1 MAFMAGKQAFLELL
15 KQEGV
20 ELLFGNPGTTEL
32 PLMDA
37 LAGQDAIRY
46 ILALHEGVA
55 MAMADGYAQASGKL
69 AVVNV
74 HISPGL
80 GNAMGMLYDAYKAGV
95 PLLLTAGQHDQSF
108 TITEP
113 ILWSDLPPVAK
124 PYVKWSY
131 EVHRLEDL
139 PRAVHRAAKVALAP
153 PTGPVFLSLPMDILT
168 AEADMDLGEPTRVD
182 PRIRGSQAAVA
193 AAAEQLARA
202 QRPVIIAGDAVAR
215 SDAHAELV
223 EVADLIG
230 GRVYAE
236 RLAYT
241 CNFPSSHPLFQGE
254 IPRSPSDIRAL
265 LGQHDIVFSVGSN
278 LFLLSLP
285 SEVDPMP
292 PDLPVIHLDPDPWE
306 IGKNY
311 PVKVGIVGDPKA
323 TLLDLAQ
330 VIRKYLGP
338 ADREAARRRLSDARE
353 AKERAVGDLR
363 ARARQERDR
372 IPIPPLVLVEVLAE
386 GIPPDAVL
394 VDESLSSGFG
404 LRSLLKSEDAKSFF
418 GLHGGGIGWGL
429 PGALGV
435 KLALPDRP
443 VVALIG
449 DGGAMYTNQAL
460 WTAAHYNLSV
470 VAVIINNA
478 SYRILKQRTHALKGI
493 SAQTGRYVGMDL
505 EPPRIDF
512 IGLAQAMGVPGERVE
527 KAAEIGPALSRALAR
542 GGPSLVDVEVDGSF
556 LPQDRRP

>member
-1 MAFMAGKQAFLELL
+1 MPFMAGKQAYLELL

-37 LAGQDAIRY
+37 LAGQNSVRY

-55 MAMADGYAQASGKL
+55 MAMADGYAQASGRL

-74 HISPGL
+74 HVSPGL
-80 GNAMGMLYDAYKAGV
+80 GNAMGMLYDAYKAGS

-108 TITEP
+108 NITEP
-113 ILWSDLPPVAK
+113 ILWSDLPELAR

-131 EVHRLEDL
+131 EVRRLADL
-139 PRAVHRAAKVALAP
+139 PRAMHRAAKVAQTP
-153 PTGPVFLSLPMDILT
+153 PTGPVFLSVPMDILT
-168 AEADMDLGEPTRVD
+168 AEADLDLGSPTRID
-182 PRIRGSQAAVA
+182 PRIRGPRAAVA
-193 AAAEQLARA
+193 AAADLLGRAR
-202 QRPVIIAGDAVAR
+202 RPMIIAGHAVAK

-223 EVADLIG
+223 EVARLLAAP
-230 GRVYAE
+230 VYTE

-241 CNFPSSHPLFQGE
+241 CNFPYSHPLFQGE
-254 IPRSPSDIRAL
+254 IPRSVSDIRAL
-265 LGQHDIVFSVGSN
+265 LGRYDLVFSVGGN

-292 PDLPVIHLDPDPWE
+292 PGLPVIHLDADPWE

-311 PVKVGIVGDPKA
+311 PATVGIAGDPKA
-323 TLLDLAQ
+323 TLVDLAQ
-330 VIRKYLGP
+330 ALRKSLTLAY
-338 ADREAARRRLSDARE
+338 REAARQRLTLARE
-353 AKERAVGDLR
+353 VKERAAAEVR
-363 ARARQERDR
+363 ARAAQERDR
-372 IPIPPLVLVEVLAE
+372 IPIPPLALLETLTDHL
-386 GIPPDAVL
+386 PPTAVL
-394 VDESLSSGFG
+394 VDESLSSGGG
-404 LRSLLKSEDAKSFF
+404 LHNLLKSEDPKSLF

-460 WTAAHYNLSV
+460 WTAAHYHLSV
-470 VAVIINNA
+470 VIVIINNA
-478 SYRILKQRTHALKGI
+478 SYRILKVRTHALKGI

-505 EPPRIDF
+505 EQPRIDF
-512 IGLAQAMGVPGERVE
+512 VGLAQALGVPAERVE
-527 KAAEIGPALSRALAR
+527 KTAEFAPALAQALAR
-542 GGPSLVDVEVDGSF
+542 SGPSLIDVEVDGSF
-556 LPQDRRP
+556 LPREKRR

>member
-37 LAGQDAIRY
+37 LAGQDTIRY
-46 ILALHEGVA
+46 ILTLHEGIA

-69 AVVNV
+69 GVVNV
-74 HISPGL
+74 HVSPGL
-80 GNAMGMLYDAYKAGV
+80 GNAMGMLYDAYKAGA

-108 TITEP
+108 NITEP

-124 PYVKWSY
+124 PYVKWAY
-131 EVHRLEDL
+131 EVRRLADL
-139 PRAVHRAAKVALAP
+139 PRAVHRAAKVALTP

-168 AEADMDLGEPTRVD
+168 TEADLDLGAPTRVD
-182 PRIRGSQAAVA
+182 PRIRGPRAAVA
-193 AAAEQLARA
+193 AAAELLARA
-202 QRPVIIAGDAVAR
+202 RRPMIIAGDAVAS

-223 EVADLIG
+223 EVAKLLG
-230 GRVYAE
+230 APVFAE

-254 IPRSPSDIRAL
+254 IPRSVSDIRAL
-265 LGQHDIVFSVGSN
+265 LGQHDLVFSVGSN
-278 LFLLSLP
+278 VFLLSLP

-292 PDLPVIHLDPDPWE
+292 PGLPVIHLDPDPWE

-311 PVKVGIVGDPKA
+311 PAAVGIVGDPKA
-323 TLLDLAQ
+323 TLLDLTQAL
-330 VIRKYLGP
+330 RKSLTLAY
-338 ADREAARRRLSDARE
+338 REAARKRLMVFRE
-353 AKERAVGDLR
+353 AKERAIAEVR
-363 ARARQERDR
+363 ARARQEQDR
-372 IPIPPLVLVEVLAE
+372 MPISPLVLLEALADHL
-386 GIPPDAVL
+386 PPNAVL
-394 VDESLSSGFG
+394 VDESLSSGVG
-404 LRSLLKSEDAKSFF
+404 LRSLLKSEDSKSFF

-435 KLALPDRP
+435 KLALSDRP
-443 VVALIG
+443 VVALVG
-449 DGGAMYTNQAL
+449 DGGTMYTNQAL
-460 WTAAHYNLSV
+460 WTAAHYQLGV
-470 VAVIINNA
+470 VVVIINNG

-505 EPPRIDF
+505 ERPRIDF
-512 IGLAQAMGVPGERVE
+512 VGLAQALGVPGERIVR
-527 KAAEIGPALSRALAR
+527 AAEIGPTLSQALAR
-542 GGPSLVDVEVDGSF
+542 GGPSLIDVEVDGAF
-556 LPQDRRP
+556 LPQERRP

>member
-1 MAFMAGKQAFLELL
+1 MAFIAGKQAFLELL

-46 ILALHEGVA
+46 VLALHEGVA

-74 HISPGL
+74 HVSPGL
-80 GNAMGMLYDAYKAGV
+80 GNAMGMLYDAYKAGA

-113 ILWSDLPPVAK
+113 ILWSDLPPVAT
-124 PYVKWSY
+124 PYVKWAY
-131 EVHRLEDL
+131 EVRRLADL
-139 PRAVHRAAKVALAP
+139 PRAVHRAAKVAQTP
-153 PTGPVFLSLPMDILT
+153 PTGPVFLSVPMDILT
-168 AEADMDLGEPTRVD
+168 AEADLDLGAPTRLD
-182 PRIRGSQAAVA
+182 PRIRGPRAALA
-193 AAAEQLARA
+193 AAADLLGRAR
-202 QRPVIIAGDAVAR
+202 RPMIIAGHAVAR

-223 EVADLIG
+223 EVAKLLAAP
-230 GRVYAE
+230 VYTE
-236 RLAYT
+236 RLAST
-241 CNFPSSHPLFQGE
+241 CNFPYSHPLFQGE
-254 IPRSPSDIRAL
+254 IPRSVSAIRAL
-265 LGQHDIVFSVGSN
+265 LGQHDLVFSVGGN

-292 PDLPVIHLDPDPWE
+292 AGLSVIHLDPDPWE

-311 PVKVGIVGDPKA
+311 PATVGIVGDPKA
-323 TLLDLAQ
+323 SLLDLAQ
-330 VIRKYLGP
+330 VLRKTLTLAY
-338 ADREAARRRLSDARE
+338 REAARQRLILVRD
-353 AKERAVGDLR
+353 AKERAIAEVR
-363 ARARQERDR
+363 ARAREERDR
-372 IPIPPLVLVEVLAE
+372 MPIPPLALLEMLTDHL
-386 GIPPDAVL
+386 PPGAIL
-394 VDESLSSGFG
+394 VDESLSSGSG
-404 LRSLLKSEDAKSFF
+404 LHYLLKSDDPKSFF

-460 WTAAHYNLSV
+460 WTAAHYQIGV
-470 VAVIINNA
+470 VVLIINNA
-478 SYRILKQRTHALKGI
+478 SYRILKLRTHALKGI
-493 SAQTGRYVGMDL
+493 SAQTGHFVGMDL
-505 EPPRIDF
+505 ERPRIDF
-512 IGLAQAMGVPGERVE
+512 VGLAQSLGVPAERVDKVE
-527 KAAEIGPALSRALAR
+527 EISPALTHALTR
-542 GGPSLVDVEVDGSF
+542 GGPSLIDVEVDGSF
-556 LPQDRRP
+556 LPKDRRR